1 MDQIYVFLIK
11 NDVWIYFLCALGVIW
26 YGYEFLR
33 GVRSSQRAHF
43 SLERE
48 RAARLRNGSFLFL
61 LFFVTVIAFVTYVDV
76 RVQPTLPLSLLD
88 PPTPT
93 PRAFVTPFVG
103 TPEPTATRRSLPTPT
118 AILAPTATLVNP
130 VTPTVVA
137 RPTAEIVPAL
147 DVEPLRTGCQTGID
161 IVQPPSGSTIA
172 GGISLFG
179 SADAPNFSS
188 YRIEIQGPETGESWV
203 PITVASDGDPVP
215 NGFLGSANLEN
226 WATGVYQIRLT
237 VLAGSN
243 TPVGQCTIQL
253 GLNNRGLD
261 SEPTPQPEAGS

>member
-26 YGYEFLR
+26 YGYEFVR

-61 LFFVTVIAFVTYVDV
+61 LFFVTVIAFVTYVNV
-76 RVQPTLPLSLLD
+76 RVQPTLSPTLLD

-93 PRAFVTPFVG
+93 PRAFITPFSG
-103 TPEPTATRRSLPTPT
+103 TPEPTVTRRAVPTPT

-130 VTPTVVA
+130 VTPTVFA
-137 RPTAEIVPAL
+137 RPTAEFVPAL
-147 DVEPLRTGCQTGID
+147 DVEPLRTGCQPGID
-161 IVQPPSGSTIA
+161 ILQPASGSTVA
-172 GGISLFG
+172 GGVSLFG
-179 SADAPNFSS
+179 SADAPSFNS
-188 YRIEIQGPETGESWV
+188 YLIEIIGPETGDNWV
-203 PITVASDGDPVP
+203 PITVETAGNPVP
-215 NGFLGSANLEN
+215 NGFLASANLEN
-226 WATGVYQIRLT
+226 WTTGVYQIRLT

-243 TPVGQCTIQL
+243 SPVGQCTIQL
-253 GLNNRGLD
+253 GLNNDGLNAIR
-261 SEPTPQPEAGS
+261 TPQPETGS